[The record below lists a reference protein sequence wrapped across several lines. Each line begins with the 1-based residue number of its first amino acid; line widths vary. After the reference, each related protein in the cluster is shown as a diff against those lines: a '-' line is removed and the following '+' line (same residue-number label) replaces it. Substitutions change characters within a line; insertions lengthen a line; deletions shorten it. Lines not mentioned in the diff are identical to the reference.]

1 MASENVDQL
10 ASRLLASRYG
20 ELRCLRQ
27 LAVASKNAPALE
39 AAFQEQTGAGSSSEA
54 GPTRRSDQADTAAEE
69 LRALSSSRR
78 VSGIGAAF
86 RSRMEAVFAGAQQL
100 GAPRRAASAAPT
112 PRPALARRPSSTAP
126 VAAPPPAPAEPE
138 RPAQIIELRRELAR
152 LEEAEAVAR
161 RLADPRTRARLER
174 VIGSG
179 DRDPATASE
188 RVRALRSLLA
198 SRRGAERAARPAA
211 RRTPPEPLGWR
222 ALAAAAA
229 PPPPVP
235 EPPEEGVVA
244 ATSTT
249 PSSTF
254 EASGD
259 LRNLQLLQ
267 GASFELLLSLQRNI
281 QQELAAALHAAAAAP
296 PAPPVAATAEPAQR
310 GSQGLG
316 ACVVCTEAEVSTL
329 FYSCGHLCAC
339 ARCAFTLKAR
349 KAPCP
354 ICRAPIRDVVQ
365 AYLACAPAD
374 AAPTPAPT
382 PAPTASA
389 TIAAQ
394 DEEYQTSLAIDQVAD
409 FIAAEAAA

>member
-112 PRPALARRPSSTAP
+112 PRPALARRPSFTAP

-235 EPPEEGVVA
+235 EPPEEGVVE

-281 QQELAAALHAAAAAP
+281 QQELAAALHAAAAP
-296 PAPPVAATAEPAQR
+296 PAPPVAAAVAPAQR

-316 ACVVCTEAEVSTL
+316 ACVVCTDQEVSTL

-365 AYLACAPAD
+365 AYLACAPAE
-374 AAPTPAPT
+374 APT

-394 DEEYQTSLAIDQVAD
+394 DEEYQTSLAIEVAD

>member
-1 MASENVDQL
+1 
-10 ASRLLASRYG
+10 
-20 ELRCLRQ
+20 
-27 LAVASKNAPALE
+27 
-39 AAFQEQTGAGSSSEA
+39 
-54 GPTRRSDQADTAAEE
+54 
-69 LRALSSSRR
+69 
-78 VSGIGAAF
+78 
-86 RSRMEAVFAGAQQL
+86 ME
-100 GAPRRAASAAPT
+100 
-112 PRPALARRPSSTAP
+112 
-126 VAAPPPAPAEPE
+126 
-138 RPAQIIELRRELAR
+138 
-152 LEEAEAVAR
+152 
-161 RLADPRTRARLER
+161 
-174 VIGSG
+174 
-179 DRDPATASE
+179 
-188 RVRALRSLLA
+188 
-198 SRRGAERAARPAA
+198 
-211 RRTPPEPLGWR
+211 
-222 ALAAAAA
+222 
-229 PPPPVP
+229 
-235 EPPEEGVVA
+235 

-316 ACVVCTEAEVSTL
+316 ACVVCTDQECSTL

-365 AYLACAPAD
+365 AYLACAPAC
-374 AAPTPAPT
+374 AAPT

-394 DEEYQTSLAIDQVAD
+394 DEEYQVAD